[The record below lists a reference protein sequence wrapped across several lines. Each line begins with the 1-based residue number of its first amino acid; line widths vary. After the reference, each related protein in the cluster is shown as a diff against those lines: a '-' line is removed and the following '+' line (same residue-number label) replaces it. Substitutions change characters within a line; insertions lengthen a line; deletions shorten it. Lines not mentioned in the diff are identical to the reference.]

1 MSIKTSALS
10 FLTALALMLTGC
22 AKTEG
27 SSVQDT
33 GDSSTTATDSSTAG
47 DSSTSADD
55 SSAADASA
63 EDSSVSTTENTS
75 EDDMTLSEKTFAA
88 NEDNVKLIGR
98 TAEYEGIRW
107 LGLSA
112 SGVEFTFTGTSVSFS
127 LVGDS
132 MCSNPEKT
140 PRFAVYINGERT
152 VDDIVDVPE
161 KTVEVFSADEAVPTT
176 VKFLKLSEA
185 QESTMGIKSINVT
198 SIGGLTP
205 TPEKDLKIEFIGDSI
220 TCGYGVDDPDR
231 NNHFKTTTEDATKAY
246 AFKTAMALDAD
257 YSLVS
262 YSGNGIVSGYTDN
275 GQKQTSQLVPD
286 VYTKVGKSW
295 GQWNELDLRDIDWDF
310 SKFQPQ
316 YVVINLGTNDASYT
330 GSDKDRVLEY
340 ADGYTEFLKVVRE
353 NNPDAHIVCA
363 LGVMGSSL
371 YKNGV
376 QRAVEQY
383 TEQTG
388 DTNVSTLLMT
398 QQDGNK
404 NGWAADWH
412 PTEASQDI
420 AATEMTDYLRSL
432 IEG

>member
-1 MSIKTSALS
+1 MKLKISALS
-10 FLTALALMLTGC
+10 VLTALAMMLTGC
-22 AKTEG
+22 VSATPGE
-27 SSVQDT
+27 SAP
-33 GDSSTTATDSSTAG
+33 DS
-47 DSSTSADD
+47 
-55 SSAADASA
+55 SSAADTSA
-63 EDSSVSTTENTS
+63 ADSSTPGESAAGTAESSAADTDTTS

-88 NEDNVKLIGR
+88 NEENVKLIGR
-98 TAEYEGIRW
+98 TGEYDGIRW

-112 SGVEFTFTGTSVSFS
+112 SGVEFTFTGTSASFT

-132 MCSNPEKT
+132 MYSNPEKT

-152 VDDIVDVPE
+152 IDDIVDAPE
-161 KTVEVFSADEAVPTT
+161 KTVEVFKADEAAETT
-176 VKFLKLSEA
+176 VKFLKISEA

-198 SIGGLTP
+198 SVGGLTP
-205 TPEKDLKIEFIGDSI
+205 TAEKALRIEFIGDSI

-231 NNHFKTTTEDATKAY
+231 DHHFKTTTEDATKAY

-275 GQKQTSQLVPD
+275 GEKQTSQLVPD
-286 VYTKVGKSW
+286 VYDKVGKSW
-295 GQWNELDLRDIDWDF
+295 GNWNEFNIQDLDWDF

-330 GSDKDRVLEY
+330 GSDKERVIEY

-353 NNPDAHIVCA
+353 KNPDAHIVCA
-363 LGVMGSSL
+363 LGVMGASL

-376 QRAVEQY
+376 ERAVMQY

-398 QQDGNK
+398 QQDGNT

-420 AATEMTDYLRSL
+420 AAAEMTEYLKSL
-432 IEG
+432 ING

>member
-1 MSIKTSALS
+1 MTFQRSALS
-10 FLTALALMLTGC
+10 VITAIVMMLTGC
-22 AKTEG
+22 SNSREQSGVENSTVEG
-27 SSVQDT
+27 GNSQN
-33 GDSSTTATDSSTAG
+33 A
-47 DSSTSADD
+47 
-55 SSAADASA
+55 
-63 EDSSVSTTENTS
+63 S
-75 EDDMTLSEKTFAA
+75 EDDMTLTEKTFSAD
-88 NEDNVKLIGR
+88 EQNVKLIGR
-98 TAEYEGIRW
+98 TADNEGIRW

-112 SGVEFTFTGTSVSFS
+112 TGVEFTFTGTSVSFT

-132 MCSNPEKT
+132 MTSNPEKT

-152 VDDIVDVPE
+152 IDDVVDAPE
-161 KTVEVFSADEAVPTT
+161 KTVEVFKADEAAETT
-176 VKFLKLSEA
+176 VKLLKLSEA

-205 TPEKDLKIEFIGDSI
+205 TPEKELKIEFIGDSI

-231 NNHFKTTTEDATKAY
+231 DHHFKTTTEDATKAY

-262 YSGNGIVSGYTDN
+262 FSGNGIISGYTDN
-275 GQKQTSQLVPD
+275 GKKQTSQLVPD
-286 VYTKVGKSW
+286 VYDKLGKSW
-295 GQWNELDLRDIDWDF
+295 GNYNGFNIQDIEWDF

-330 GSDKDRVLEY
+330 GSDKERVIEY
-340 ADGYTEFLKVVRE
+340 ADGYTEFLKTVRE
-353 NNPDAHIVCA
+353 KNPDAHIVCA
-363 LGVMGSSL
+363 LGVMGATL

-376 QRAVEQY
+376 ERAVAQY

-388 DTNVSTLLMT
+388 DTNVSTLQLS

-404 NGWAADWH
+404 NGYAADWH

-420 AATEMTDYLRSL
+420 AAEEMTAYLKSL
-432 IEG
+432 ING